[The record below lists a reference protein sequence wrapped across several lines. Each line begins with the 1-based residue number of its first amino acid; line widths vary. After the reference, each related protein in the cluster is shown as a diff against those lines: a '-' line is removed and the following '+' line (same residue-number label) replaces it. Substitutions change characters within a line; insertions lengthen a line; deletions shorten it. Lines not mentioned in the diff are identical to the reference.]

1 MEKCSFCIQR
11 CQDAKLTAKKE
22 NRVLR
27 DGEAKTACM
36 QACPTDAIVFGNVHD
51 KESRVSKMREENE
64 LRTFYVIEEVHTL
77 PNINYLAR
85 IRNTDEVIEPKK
97 EG

>member
-1 MEKCSFCIQR
+1 
-11 CQDAKLTAKKE
+11 
-22 NRVLR
+22 
-27 DGEAKTACM
+27 M

-51 KESRVSKMREENE
+51 KESRISKMREENE
-64 LRTFYVIEEVHTL
+64 ARTFYVIEQLHTL

-85 IRNTDEVIEPKK
+85 IRNTDEVIEPVK